1 MWTKTDA
8 TVSAHGGV
16 WGARVLAIA
25 MFGGFC
31 ALAAEAGA
39 ASHAASAPSLE
50 QSVQRTYASLGVQPA
65 PAPAPEPAP
74 EILAWRG
81 VDIDGDGQDDF
92 ANPTGKDLR
101 GCDDFGC
108 GAFGSDRDAGGRRHE
123 GVDFDASAGQTIDAP
138 ISGFVSKIGVAYPG
152 DQRYH
157 FVQITNPALHYQ
169 ARVFYV
175 DPSVREGQA
184 IHIGQPIGRDHSLQ
198 PRYHG
203 ITNHVHL
210 EIERIGGRKL
220 DPTRFIA
227 ERMEPVQPPT
237 TYAQGAAPARG

>member
-8 TVSAHGGV
+8 PASAHGGV
-16 WGARVLAIA
+16 WGAAALVIA
-25 MFGGFC
+25 LVAGACG
-31 ALAAEAGA
+31 LTAEAAA
-39 ASHAASAPSLE
+39 ASHASSAPSLE
-50 QSVQRTYASLGVQPA
+50 RSIQNTYASLGVQPA
-65 PAPAPEPAP
+65 PAPAPTAQE
-74 EILAWRG
+74 LVWRG
-81 VDIDGDGQDDF
+81 ADVDGDGQDDF

-108 GAFGSDRDAGGRRHE
+108 GQFGAGRDEGGRRHE
-123 GVDFDASAGQTIDAP
+123 GSDFDAAAGQTVSAP
-138 ISGFVSKIGVAYPG
+138 LSGFVSKIGFAYPG

-157 FVQITNPALHYQ
+157 YIQITNPALHYQ

-175 DPSVREGQA
+175 DPQVHEGQA
-184 IHIGQPIGRDHSLQ
+184 VHIGQAIGRDHSLE
-198 PRYHG
+198 PRYRG

-227 ERMEPVQPPT
+227 ERMEPVQAPAA
-237 TYAQGAAPARG
+237 YAQGAAPAKG